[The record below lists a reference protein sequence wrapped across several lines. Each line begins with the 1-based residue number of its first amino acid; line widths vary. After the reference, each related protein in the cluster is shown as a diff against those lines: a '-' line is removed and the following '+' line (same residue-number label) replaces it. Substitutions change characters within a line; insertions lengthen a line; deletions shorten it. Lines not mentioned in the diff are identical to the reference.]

1 MKKFLLLLFFLLSIS
16 SHSLG
21 FIRDSEIENII
32 KEIVGPIADAAG
44 QKKENL
50 EIFIIDDDQ
59 LNAFVTPGQKIF
71 IFSGLIT
78 NSKNANS
85 LEGVIAHELGHIT
98 GRHHVKIYKQ
108 LEKSRAIT
116 LAGLILGG
124 AVSAI
129 TGDPDAAAAIAGGA
143 LTTSSRSLLSFTRAQ
158 EGAADQ
164 AGYTFL
170 KNSGKSL
177 CGIISFLELLENMQ
191 VSYQENAY
199 TQSHPLTRERIRD
212 AKNAAKDEN
221 CKSNNKT
228 KKHGEIKNAELSID
242 EKYKFIQAKLI
253 GFTDPENTLSSIK
266 NNSKFNDD
274 QKNYALAIANYKSF
288 NLQKGNELINKLIKK
303 YPYNPYFYELKAQML
318 RENGFLKES
327 LNSYLIVNK
336 LLPNDPLVQIE
347 LAHTLINLD
356 SKKNLD
362 KAIQTLLAAKKK
374 EPENN
379 KLWYLLSVAHGKNSE
394 MGKSRYASAYS
405 SYLNGDDAMAISFI
419 ERAKKITKKD
429 SPIWNKLIDLE
440 NKINLKKNKRR

>member
-1 MKKFLLLLFFLLSIS
+1 MKKLLLLLFFLFSIS
-16 SHSLG
+16 SNSLG
-21 FIRDSEIENII
+21 FIRDSEIENLI

-50 EIFIIDDDQ
+50 EIFIIDDNQ

-78 NSKNANS
+78 NSKDANA

-98 GRHHVKIYKQ
+98 GRHHVKIYEQ

-116 LAGLILGG
+116 LAGIILGG
-124 AVSAI
+124 AVSVL

-143 LTTSSRSLLSFTRAQ
+143 LTTSTRSLLSFSRAQ
-158 EGAADQ
+158 EGSADQ
-164 AGYTFL
+164 AGYSFL

-177 CGIISFLELLENMQ
+177 CGIINFLELLENMQ
-191 VSYQENAY
+191 ISYQENAY
-199 TQSHPLTRERIRD
+199 TQSHPLTRERIND

-221 CKSNNKT
+221 C
-228 KKHGEIKNAELSID
+228 EIKNSELLID

-253 GFTDPENTLSSIK
+253 GFADPENTLISIK

-288 NLQKGNELINKLIKK
+288 NLKKGNELINKLIKK
-303 YPYNPYFYELKAQML
+303 YPSNPYFYELKAQML

-327 LNSYLIVNK
+327 LNNYLIVNK
-336 LLPNDPLVQIE
+336 LIPNDPLVQIE
-347 LAHTLINLD
+347 LAHTLLNLD
-356 SKKNLD
+356 TKKNLD
-362 KAIQTLLAAKKK
+362 KAIKNLEEAKKK

-379 KLWYLLSVAHGKNSE
+379 KLWYLLSVARGKNSE
-394 MGKSRYASAYS
+394 MGESRYASAYS
-405 SYLNGDDAMAISFI
+405 FYLKGDDAMALSFI
-419 ERAKKITKKD
+419 ERAKKITKRN
-429 SPIWNKLIDLE
+429 SSTWTKLINLE
-440 NKINLKKNKRR
+440 NKINFKKK

>member
-1 MKKFLLLLFFLLSIS
+1 MKKLLLLLFFLFSIS
-16 SHSLG
+16 SNSLG
-21 FIRDSEIENII
+21 FIRDSEIENLI

-50 EIFIIDDDQ
+50 KIFIIDDNQ

-78 NSKNANS
+78 NSKDANA

-98 GRHHVKIYKQ
+98 GRHHVKIYEQ

-116 LAGLILGG
+116 LAGIILGG
-124 AVSAI
+124 AVSVL

-143 LTTSSRSLLSFTRAQ
+143 LTTSTRSLLSFSRAQ
-158 EGAADQ
+158 EGSADQ
-164 AGYTFL
+164 AGYSFL

-177 CGIISFLELLENMQ
+177 CGIINFLELLENMQ
-191 VSYQENAY
+191 ISYQENAY
-199 TQSHPLTRERIRD
+199 TQSHPLTRERIND

-221 CKSNNKT
+221 C
-228 KKHGEIKNAELSID
+228 EIKNSELLID

-253 GFTDPENTLSSIK
+253 GFADPENTLISIK

-288 NLQKGNELINKLIKK
+288 NLKKGNELINKLIKK
-303 YPYNPYFYELKAQML
+303 YPSNPYFYELKAQML

-327 LNSYLIVNK
+327 LNNYLIVNK
-336 LLPNDPLVQIE
+336 LIPNDPLVQIE
-347 LAHTLINLD
+347 LAHTLLNLD

-362 KAIQTLLAAKKK
+362 KAIQNLEEAKKK

-379 KLWYLLSVAHGKNSE
+379 KLWYLLSVARGKNSE
-394 MGKSRYASAYS
+394 MGESRYASAYS
-405 SYLNGDDAMAISFI
+405 FYLKGDDAMALSFI
-419 ERAKKITKKD
+419 ERAKKITKRN
-429 SPIWNKLIDLE
+429 SSTWTKLINLE
-440 NKINLKKNKRR
+440 NKINFKKK

>member
-1 MKKFLLLLFFLLSIS
+1 MKKLLLLLFFLFSIS
-16 SHSLG
+16 SNSLG
-21 FIRDSEIENII
+21 FIRDSEIENLI

-50 EIFIIDDDQ
+50 EIFIIDDNQ

-78 NSKNANS
+78 NSKDANT

-98 GRHHVKIYKQ
+98 GRHHVKIYEQ

-116 LAGLILGG
+116 LAGIILGG
-124 AVSAI
+124 AVSVL
-129 TGDPDAAAAIAGGA
+129 TGSPDAAAAIAGGA
-143 LTTSSRSLLSFTRAQ
+143 LTTSTRSLLSFSRAQ
-158 EGAADQ
+158 EGSADQ
-164 AGYTFL
+164 AGYSFL

-177 CGIISFLELLENMQ
+177 CGIINFLELLENMQ
-191 VSYQENAY
+191 ISYQENAY
-199 TQSHPLTRERIRD
+199 TQSHPLTRERIND

-221 CKSNNKT
+221 C
-228 KKHGEIKNAELSID
+228 EIKNSELLID

-253 GFTDPENTLSSIK
+253 GFADPENTLISIK

-288 NLQKGNELINKLIKK
+288 NLKKGNELINELIKK
-303 YPYNPYFYELKAQML
+303 YPSNPYFYELKAQML

-327 LNSYLIVNK
+327 LNNYLIVNK
-336 LLPNDPLVQIE
+336 LIPNDPLVQIE
-347 LAHTLINLD
+347 LAHTLLNLD

-362 KAIQTLLAAKKK
+362 KAIQNLEEAKKK

-379 KLWYLLSVAHGKNSE
+379 KLWYLLSVARGKNSE
-394 MGKSRYASAYS
+394 MGESRYASAYS
-405 SYLNGDDAMAISFI
+405 FYLKGDDAMALSFI
-419 ERAKKITKKD
+419 ERAKKITKRN
-429 SPIWNKLIDLE
+429 SSTWTKLINLE
-440 NKINLKKNKRR
+440 NKINFKKK

>member
-1 MKKFLLLLFFLLSIS
+1 MKKLLLLLFFLFSIS
-16 SHSLG
+16 SNSLG
-21 FIRDSEIENII
+21 FIRDSEIENLI

-50 EIFIIDDDQ
+50 KIFIIDDNQ

-78 NSKNANS
+78 NSKDANA

-98 GRHHVKIYKQ
+98 GRHHVKIYEQ

-116 LAGLILGG
+116 LAGIILGG
-124 AVSAI
+124 AVSVL

-143 LTTSSRSLLSFTRAQ
+143 LTTSTRSLLSFSRAQ
-158 EGAADQ
+158 EGSADQ
-164 AGYTFL
+164 AGYSFL

-191 VSYQENAY
+191 ISYQENAY
-199 TQSHPLTRERIRD
+199 TQSHPLTRERIND

-221 CKSNNKT
+221 C
-228 KKHGEIKNAELSID
+228 EIKNSELLID

-253 GFTDPENTLSSIK
+253 GFADPENTLISIK

-288 NLQKGNELINKLIKK
+288 NLKKGNELINKLIKK
-303 YPYNPYFYELKAQML
+303 YPSNPYFYELKAQML

-327 LNSYLIVNK
+327 LNNYLIVNK
-336 LLPNDPLVQIE
+336 LIPNDPLVQIE
-347 LAHTLINLD
+347 LAHTLLNLD

-362 KAIQTLLAAKKK
+362 KAIQNLEEAKKK

-379 KLWYLLSVAHGKNSE
+379 KLWYLLSVARGKNSE
-394 MGKSRYASAYS
+394 MGESRYASAYS
-405 SYLNGDDAMAISFI
+405 FYLKGDDAMALSFI
-419 ERAKKITKKD
+419 ERAKKITKRN
-429 SPIWNKLIDLE
+429 SSTWTKLINLE
-440 NKINLKKNKRR
+440 NKINFKKK

>member
-1 MKKFLLLLFFLLSIS
+1 MKKLLLLLFFLFSIS
-16 SHSLG
+16 SNSLG
-21 FIRDSEIENII
+21 FIRDSEIENLI

-50 EIFIIDDDQ
+50 KIFIIDDNQ

-78 NSKNANS
+78 NSKDANA

-98 GRHHVKIYKQ
+98 GRHHVKIYEQ

-116 LAGLILGG
+116 LAGIILGG
-124 AVSAI
+124 AVSVL

-143 LTTSSRSLLSFTRAQ
+143 LTTSTRSLLSFSRAQ
-158 EGAADQ
+158 EGSADQ
-164 AGYTFL
+164 AGYSFL

-177 CGIISFLELLENMQ
+177 CGIINFLELLENMQ
-191 VSYQENAY
+191 ISYQENAY
-199 TQSHPLTRERIRD
+199 TQSHPLTRERIND

-221 CKSNNKT
+221 C
-228 KKHGEIKNAELSID
+228 EIKNSELLID

-253 GFTDPENTLSSIK
+253 GFADPENTLISIK

-288 NLQKGNELINKLIKK
+288 NLKKGNELINKLIKK
-303 YPYNPYFYELKAQML
+303 YPSNPYFYELKAQML

-327 LNSYLIVNK
+327 LNNYLIVNK
-336 LLPNDPLVQIE
+336 LMPNDPLVQIE
-347 LAHTLINLD
+347 LAHTLLNLD
-356 SKKNLD
+356 TKKNLD
-362 KAIQTLLAAKKK
+362 KAIQNLEEAKKK

-379 KLWYLLSVAHGKNSE
+379 KLWYLLSVARGKNSE
-394 MGKSRYASAYS
+394 MGESRYASAYS
-405 SYLNGDDAMAISFI
+405 FYLKGDDAMALSFI
-419 ERAKKITKKD
+419 ERAKKITKRN
-429 SPIWNKLIDLE
+429 SSTWTKLINLE
-440 NKINLKKNKRR
+440 NKINFKKK

>member
-1 MKKFLLLLFFLLSIS
+1 MKKLLLLLFFLFSIS
-16 SHSLG
+16 SNSLG
-21 FIRDSEIENII
+21 FIRDSEIENLI

-50 EIFIIDDDQ
+50 EIFIIDDNQ

-78 NSKNANS
+78 NSKDANA

-98 GRHHVKIYKQ
+98 GRHHVKIYEQ

-116 LAGLILGG
+116 LAGIILGG
-124 AVSAI
+124 AVSVL

-143 LTTSSRSLLSFTRAQ
+143 LTTSTRSLLSFSRAQ
-158 EGAADQ
+158 EGSADQ
-164 AGYTFL
+164 AGFSFL

-191 VSYQENAY
+191 ISYQENAY
-199 TQSHPLTRERIRD
+199 TQSHPLTRERIND

-221 CKSNNKT
+221 C
-228 KKHGEIKNAELSID
+228 EIKNSELLID

-253 GFTDPENTLSSIK
+253 GFADPENTLISIK

-288 NLQKGNELINKLIKK
+288 NLKKGNELINKLIKK
-303 YPYNPYFYELKAQML
+303 YPSNPYFYELKAQML

-327 LNSYLIVNK
+327 LNNYLIVNK
-336 LLPNDPLVQIE
+336 LMPNDPLVQIE
-347 LAHTLINLD
+347 LAHTLLNLD

-362 KAIQTLLAAKKK
+362 KAIQNLEEAKKK

-379 KLWYLLSVAHGKNSE
+379 KLWYLLSVARGKNSE
-394 MGKSRYASAYS
+394 MGESRYASAYS
-405 SYLNGDDAMAISFI
+405 FYLKGDDAMALSFI
-419 ERAKKITKKD
+419 ERAKKITKRN
-429 SPIWNKLIDLE
+429 SSTWTKLINLE
-440 NKINLKKNKRR
+440 NKINFKKK

>member
-1 MKKFLLLLFFLLSIS
+1 MKKLLLLLFFLFSIS
-16 SHSLG
+16 SNSLG
-21 FIRDSEIENII
+21 FIRDSEIENLI

-50 EIFIIDDDQ
+50 KIFIIDDNQ

-78 NSKNANS
+78 NSKDANT

-98 GRHHVKIYKQ
+98 GRHHVKIYEQ

-116 LAGLILGG
+116 LAGIILGG
-124 AVSAI
+124 AVSVL
-129 TGDPDAAAAIAGGA
+129 TGSPDAAAAIAGGA
-143 LTTSSRSLLSFTRAQ
+143 LTTSTRSLLSFSRAQ
-158 EGAADQ
+158 EGSADQ
-164 AGYTFL
+164 AGYSFL

-177 CGIISFLELLENMQ
+177 CGIINFLELLENMQ
-191 VSYQENAY
+191 ISYQENAY
-199 TQSHPLTRERIRD
+199 TQSHPLTRERIND

-221 CKSNNKT
+221 C
-228 KKHGEIKNAELSID
+228 EIKNSELLID

-253 GFTDPENTLSSIK
+253 GFADPENTLISIK

-288 NLQKGNELINKLIKK
+288 NLKKGNELINKLIKK
-303 YPYNPYFYELKAQML
+303 YPSNPYFYELKAQML

-327 LNSYLIVNK
+327 LNNYLIVNK
-336 LLPNDPLVQIE
+336 LIPNDPLVQIE
-347 LAHTLINLD
+347 LAHTLLNLD

-362 KAIQTLLAAKKK
+362 KAIQNLEEAKKK

-379 KLWYLLSVAHGKNSE
+379 KLWYLLSVARGKNSE
-394 MGKSRYASAYS
+394 MGESRYASAYS
-405 SYLNGDDAMAISFI
+405 FYLKGDDAMALSFI
-419 ERAKKITKKD
+419 ERAKKITKRN
-429 SPIWNKLIDLE
+429 SSTWTKLINLE
-440 NKINLKKNKRR
+440 NKINFKKK

>member
-1 MKKFLLLLFFLLSIS
+1 MKKLLLLLFFLFSIS
-16 SHSLG
+16 SNSLG
-21 FIRDSEIENII
+21 FIRDSEIENLI
-32 KEIVGPIADAAG
+32 KEIVGPIADVAG

-50 EIFIIDDDQ
+50 KIFIIDDNQ

-78 NSKNANS
+78 NSKDANA

-98 GRHHVKIYKQ
+98 GRHHVKIYEQ

-116 LAGLILGG
+116 LAGIILGG
-124 AVSAI
+124 AVSVL

-143 LTTSSRSLLSFTRAQ
+143 LTTSTRSLLSFSRAQ
-158 EGAADQ
+158 EGSADQ
-164 AGYTFL
+164 AGYSFL

-177 CGIISFLELLENMQ
+177 CGIINFLELLENMQ
-191 VSYQENAY
+191 ISYQENAY
-199 TQSHPLTRERIRD
+199 TQSHPLTRERIND

-221 CKSNNKT
+221 C
-228 KKHGEIKNAELSID
+228 EIKNSELLID

-253 GFTDPENTLSSIK
+253 GFADPENTLISIK

-288 NLQKGNELINKLIKK
+288 NLKKGNELTNKLIKK
-303 YPYNPYFYELKAQML
+303 YPSNPYFYELKAQML

-327 LNSYLIVNK
+327 LNNYLIVNK
-336 LLPNDPLVQIE
+336 LIPNDPLVQIE
-347 LAHTLINLD
+347 LAHTLLNLD

-362 KAIQTLLAAKKK
+362 KAIQNLEEAKKK

-379 KLWYLLSVAHGKNSE
+379 KLWYLLSVARGKNSE
-394 MGKSRYASAYS
+394 MGESRYASAYS
-405 SYLNGDDAMAISFI
+405 FYLKGDDAMALSFI
-419 ERAKKITKKD
+419 ERAKKITKRN
-429 SPIWNKLIDLE
+429 SSTWTKLINLE
-440 NKINLKKNKRR
+440 NKINFKKK

>member
-1 MKKFLLLLFFLLSIS
+1 MKKLLLLLFFLFSIS
-16 SHSLG
+16 SNSLG
-21 FIRDSEIENII
+21 FIRDSEIENLI

-50 EIFIIDDDQ
+50 KIFIIDDNQ

-78 NSKNANS
+78 NSKDANA

-98 GRHHVKIYKQ
+98 GRHHVKIYEQ

-116 LAGLILGG
+116 LAGIILGG
-124 AVSAI
+124 AVSVL

-143 LTTSSRSLLSFTRAQ
+143 LTTSTRSLLSFSRAQ
-158 EGAADQ
+158 EGSADQ
-164 AGYTFL
+164 AGYSFL

-177 CGIISFLELLENMQ
+177 CGIINFLELLENMQ
-191 VSYQENAY
+191 ISYQENAY
-199 TQSHPLTRERIRD
+199 TQSHPLTRERIND

-221 CKSNNKT
+221 C
-228 KKHGEIKNAELSID
+228 EIKNSELLID

-253 GFTDPENTLSSIK
+253 GFADPENTLISIK

-288 NLQKGNELINKLIKK
+288 NLKKGNELINKLIKK
-303 YPYNPYFYELKAQML
+303 YPSNPYFYELKAQML

-327 LNSYLIVNK
+327 LNNYLIANK
-336 LLPNDPLVQIE
+336 LIPNDPLVQIE
-347 LAHTLINLD
+347 LAHTLLNLD
-356 SKKNLD
+356 TKKNLD
-362 KAIQTLLAAKKK
+362 KAIQNLEEAKKK

-379 KLWYLLSVAHGKNSE
+379 KLWYLLSVARGKNSE
-394 MGKSRYASAYS
+394 MGESRYASAYS
-405 SYLNGDDAMAISFI
+405 FYLKGDDAMALSFI
-419 ERAKKITKKD
+419 ERAKKITKRN
-429 SPIWNKLIDLE
+429 SSTWTKLINLE
-440 NKINLKKNKRR
+440 NKINFKKK

>member
-1 MKKFLLLLFFLLSIS
+1 MKKLLLLLFFLFSIS
-16 SHSLG
+16 SNSLG
-21 FIRDSEIENII
+21 FIRDSEIENLI

-50 EIFIIDDDQ
+50 EIFIIDDNQ

-78 NSKNANS
+78 NSKDANA

-98 GRHHVKIYKQ
+98 GRHHVKIYEQ

-116 LAGLILGG
+116 LAGIILGG
-124 AVSAI
+124 AVSVL

-143 LTTSSRSLLSFTRAQ
+143 LTTSTRSLLSFSRAQ
-158 EGAADQ
+158 EGSADQ
-164 AGYTFL
+164 AGYSFL

-191 VSYQENAY
+191 ISYQENAY
-199 TQSHPLTRERIRD
+199 TQSHPLTRERIND

-221 CKSNNKT
+221 C
-228 KKHGEIKNAELSID
+228 EIKNSELLID

-253 GFTDPENTLSSIK
+253 GFADPENTLISIK

-288 NLQKGNELINKLIKK
+288 NLKKGNELINKLIKK
-303 YPYNPYFYELKAQML
+303 YPSNPYFYELKAQML

-327 LNSYLIVNK
+327 LNNYLIVNK
-336 LLPNDPLVQIE
+336 LIPNDPLVQIE
-347 LAHTLINLD
+347 LAHTLLNLD

-362 KAIQTLLAAKKK
+362 KAIQNLEEAKKK

-379 KLWYLLSVAHGKNSE
+379 KLWYLLSVARGKNSE
-394 MGKSRYASAYS
+394 MGESRYASAYS
-405 SYLNGDDAMAISFI
+405 FYLKGDDAMALSFI
-419 ERAKKITKKD
+419 ERAKKITKRN
-429 SPIWNKLIDLE
+429 SSTWTKLINLE
-440 NKINLKKNKRR
+440 NKINFKKK